1 MRIVKVEW
9 IDSTA
14 SNLSWL
20 MMEDVRKWGD
30 VEPMTIYTYG
40 ALVQED
46 ENYIVVA
53 QNYGFE
59 PEQCCNLMSIPRGC
73 IKQTRTIEELTYG
86 NDTTA
91 GGNG

>member
-1 MRIVKVEW
+1 MQIVKVEW

-20 MMEDVRKWGD
+20 MMEDVRNWKD
-30 VEPMTIYTYG
+30 VEPMIIYTYG

-53 QNYGFE
+53 HSYGTD
-59 PEQCCNLMSIPRGC
+59 PEQCCSLMSIPKGC
-73 IKQTRTIEELTYG
+73 IRKMTVIEEINTK
-86 NDTTA
+86 TE
-91 GGNG
+91 

>member
-30 VEPMTIYTYG
+30 VEPMAICTYG

-46 ENYIVVA
+46 SHYIVVA
-53 QNYGFE
+53 QSYGKD
-59 PEQCCNLMSIPRGC
+59 PEQCCSLMSIPKGC
-73 IKQTRTIEELTYG
+73 IQKITNIETL
-86 NDTTA
+86 
-91 GGNG
+91 

>member
-20 MMEDVRKWGD
+20 MMEDVRKCGD

-46 ENYIVVA
+46 EDYIVVA

>member
-20 MMEDVRKWGD
+20 MMEDVRNWGD
-30 VEPMTIYTYG
+30 VEPMAIYTYG

-46 ENYIVVA
+46 KNYIVVA
-53 QNYGFE
+53 QSYGE
-59 PEQCCNLMSIPRGC
+59 DPEQCCSLMSIPKGC
-73 IKQTRTIEELTYG
+73 IRKITDIENL
-86 NDTTA
+86 
-91 GGNG
+91 

>member
-1 MRIVKVEW
+1 MMKIIKVEW

-30 VEPMTIYTYG
+30 VEPMLIFTYG

-46 ENYIVVA
+46 DNYIVVA
-53 QNYGFE
+53 QNYGKD
-59 PEQCCNLMSIPRGC
+59 PEQCCSLMSIPKGC
-73 IKQTRTIEELTYG
+73 IKKMTEIEIL
-86 NDTTA
+86 
-91 GGNG
+91 

>member
-30 VEPMTIYTYG
+30 VEPLTIYTYG

-46 ENYIVVA
+46 KNYIVVA
-53 QNYGFE
+53 QNYGKD
-59 PEQCCNLMSIPRGC
+59 PEQCCSLMSIPKGC
-73 IKQTRTIEELTYG
+73 ILKITDIETL
-86 NDTTA
+86 
-91 GGNG
+91 